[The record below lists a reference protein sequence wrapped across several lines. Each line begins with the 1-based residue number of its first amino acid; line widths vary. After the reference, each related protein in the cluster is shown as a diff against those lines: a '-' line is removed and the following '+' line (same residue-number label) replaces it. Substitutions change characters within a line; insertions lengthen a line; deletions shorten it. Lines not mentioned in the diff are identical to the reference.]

1 MKTKLMPSIVLASI
15 CLIAALL
22 LAACNLIT
30 APEIE
35 RRQEAEAYAALLEV
49 LPEGQGFEKLDLAD
63 KGLDPTIAV
72 AYAATKSGGY
82 VFQVKTSGKNSGM
95 VIMIGVDADG
105 RISGTKCTENK
116 ETPSY
121 ATPVFETTEAGH
133 YVGQD
138 SSSFAP
144 FIVTGSTMTSEAYS
158 NAVKAALDAA
168 AILKGGN

>member
-1 MKTKLMPSIVLASI
+1 MKTKFMPSVVLASI
-15 CLIAALL
+15 CLVAALL
-22 LAACNLIT
+22 LSAVNLIT

-49 LPEGQGFEKLDLAD
+49 LPDGQGFEKLDLAD
-63 KGLDPTIAV
+63 KGLDPTIAM

-82 VFQVKTSGKNSGM
+82 VFQVKTSGKNPGM
-95 VIMIGVDADG
+95 IIMIGVDADG
-105 RISGTKCTENK
+105 KIAGTKCTEQE

-121 ATPVFETTEAGH
+121 AAPVFEVTESGY

-138 SSSFAP
+138 FSSFAP
-144 FIVTGSTMTSEAYS
+144 HVVGGATMTSQAYA

-168 AILKGGN
+168 AILEGGN

>member
-1 MKTKLMPSIVLASI
+1 MKTKLMPSIVLGSI

-30 APEIE
+30 APEIA
-35 RRQEAEAYAALLEV
+35 RRQEAEAYASLLEV
-49 LPEGQGFEKLDLAD
+49 LPGGAGFEKLETE
-63 KGLDPTIAV
+63 GLDPTISMV
-72 AYAATKSGGY
+72 YAATKSGGY
-82 VFQVKTSGKNSGM
+82 VFQVKTAGKNPGI

-105 RISGTKCTENK
+105 KIAGTKCTENK

-121 ATPVFETTEAGH
+121 AAPVFDATESGY

-138 SSSFAP
+138 SASFAP
-144 FIVTGSTMTSEAYS
+144 HIVAGSTMTSEAYS
-158 NAVKAALDAA
+158 NAVKAALDAV

>member
-1 MKTKLMPSIVLASI
+1 MKTKLMPSIVLGAI
-15 CLIAALL
+15 CLVAALL

-35 RRQEAEAYAALLEV
+35 RRQEAEAYASLLEV
-49 LPEGQGFEKLDLAD
+49 LPEGQGFEKIELAD
-63 KGLDPTIAV
+63 AGLDSTIAM

-82 VFQVKTSGKNSGM
+82 VFQIKTSGKNSGM

-105 RISGTKCTENK
+105 KISGTKCTENK

-121 ATPVFETTEAGH
+121 AAPVFEATESGY

-138 SSSFAP
+138 SSSLSP
-144 FIVTGSTMTSEAYS
+144 FIVAGSTMTSEAYS

-168 AILKGGN
+168 AILRGGK

>member
-35 RRQEAEAYAALLEV
+35 KRQEAEAYASLLEV
-49 LPEGQGFEKLDLAD
+49 LPNGLGFEKLDLEGA
-63 KGLDPTIAV
+63 GLDSTIAM

-82 VFQVKTSGKNSGM
+82 VFQIKTAGKNSGM
-95 VIMIGVDADG
+95 IIMIGVDADG
-105 RISGTKCTENK
+105 KISGTKCTENQ

-121 ATPVFETTEAGH
+121 ASPVFSVTESGH

-138 SSSFAP
+138 SSSFSP
-144 FIVTGSTMTSEAYS
+144 YIVTGSTMTSEAYS

-168 AILKGGN
+168 SILKGGN

>member
-1 MKTKLMPSIVLASI
+1 MKTKLMPSIVLGAI
-15 CLIAALL
+15 CLVAALL

-49 LPEGQGFEKLDLAD
+49 LPEGQGFEKLELEGA
-63 KGLDPTIAV
+63 GLDATISM

-82 VFQVKTSGKNSGM
+82 VFQIKTAGKNPGM
-95 VIMIGVDADG
+95 IIMIGVDADG
-105 RISGTKCTENK
+105 KISGTKCTENK

-121 ATPVFETTEAGH
+121 AAPVFEATESGY

-138 SSSFAP
+138 SQSFAP
-144 FIVTGSTMTSEAYS
+144 HLVGGSTMTSQAYS
-158 NAVKAALDAA
+158 DAVKAALDAA
-168 AILKGGN
+168 AILEGGN